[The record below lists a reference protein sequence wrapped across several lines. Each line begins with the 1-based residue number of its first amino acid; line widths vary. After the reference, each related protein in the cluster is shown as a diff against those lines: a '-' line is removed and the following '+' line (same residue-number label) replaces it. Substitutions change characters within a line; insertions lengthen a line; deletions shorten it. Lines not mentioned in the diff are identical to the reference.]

1 MRLVINRISFTLV
14 CNFPH
19 PMRYLVTGGAGFIG
33 SHLTA
38 LLLTL
43 GHEVRVLDDLSAG
56 KKSNIPDDAEFI
68 LGSILRPEEISRAAE
83 GCDGIFHLAARP
95 NVQESIEKP
104 CFAHDVNGT
113 GTLNLLLAAR
123 DGGVRRVVFSSSS
136 AVYGDQLLPQAE
148 EMSPNPISPYAIQK
162 LTGEQY
168 ARVASSCWGVETV
181 SLRYFNAYGPRL
193 SFVGAYY
200 TVIAVFLKQRAS
212 GHSLTVTGDGMQT
225 RDFVYVDDIAR
236 ANVLAME
243 SARVGCGEVINIG
256 SGTRMSVN
264 DIAKRFSHPIV
275 HIDARIEPRDT
286 QADIRRA
293 KELLYWS
300 PTIGF
305 DEGLLRTMEWY
316 EREGML
322 SFTPSV
328 VSTPSRVLR

>member
-1 MRLVINRISFTLV
+1 MPVVNRTSFIPV
-14 CNFPH
+14 CDDSH

-38 LLLTL
+38 ALLKL

-56 KKSNIPDDAEFI
+56 KKSNLPDGAEFF
-68 LGSILRPEEISRAAE
+68 LGSILHSEEISRAAD

-104 CFAHDVNGT
+104 CFAHNVNST
-113 GTLNLLLAAR
+113 GTLNVFLAAR

-136 AVYGDQLLPQAE
+136 AVYGDQPLPQAE
-148 EMSPNPISPYAIQK
+148 EMSPDPMSPYAIQK
-162 LTGEQY
+162 LIGEQY
-168 ARVASSCWGVETV
+168 ARVATSCWGVETV

-200 TVIAVFLKQRAS
+200 TVIAVFLKQRES
-212 GHSLTVTGDGMQT
+212 GCPLTVTGDGMQT
-225 RDFVYVDDIAR
+225 RDFVFVDDVAR

-243 SARVGCGEVINIG
+243 SASVGRGEAINIG

-275 HIDARIEPRDT
+275 HIDARIEPHDT

-293 KELLYWS
+293 KSLFNWS
-300 PTIGF
+300 PTVGF

-322 SFTPSV
+322 SFAPSV
-328 VSTPSRVLR
+328 VAAPSRVIR